1 MPLTVDLQFQGRP
14 HVIATAVVPCDD
26 GIVLVDPG
34 PSSCLAAL
42 TRGLAAHGYGVSDVR
57 AILLTHIHLDHAGA
71 TGTLVRQAPGV
82 PVYVHEFGAKHL
94 AAPEKLL
101 ASATRLYGEA
111 MDRLWGEF
119 LAVPAEVLRPLTG
132 GETIVVGSRRFDV
145 AYTPGHAVHHVS
157 YFDARDRVAYVGDTA
172 GILIDGYAL
181 AATPPPDIDLER
193 WDDSLRTI
201 EAWAPGTLY
210 LTHFGEVPDITA
222 HVARYRATLGRSAS
236 RAREGLVAGGSDAE
250 QIERWVEWLR
260 ADARSAANETVAAAV
275 EAAAP
280 FDQIWQGLARY
291 WRKRAE
297 REGRQ
302 VGDLAGPGSR

>member
-1 MPLTVDLQFQGRP
+1 MPITIDLEFQGRP
-14 HVIATAVVPCDD
+14 RVIATAVVPCE
-26 GIVLVDPG
+26 GGVVLVDPG

-42 TRGLAAHGYGVSDVR
+42 TRGLAGHGLGLGDVR

-71 TGTLVRQAPGV
+71 AGTIVRACPEAA
-82 PVYVHEFGAKHL
+82 VYVHDIGATHL
-94 AAPEKLL
+94 AAPEKLI

-119 LAVPAEVLRPLTG
+119 LPVPPEALHPLAGRECLDIG
-132 GETIVVGSRRFDV
+132 GRRFDV

-157 YFDARDRVAYVGDTA
+157 YFDPRDRVAYVGDTA
-172 GILIDGYAL
+172 GILIDGYSL

-193 WDDSLRTI
+193 WDESLRTI
-201 EAWAPGTLY
+201 EAWAPGTLF
-210 LTHFGEVPDITA
+210 LTHFGTVPDITA
-222 HVARYRATLGRSAS
+222 HVARYRSTLARAAS
-236 RAREGLVAGGSDAE
+236 RARAALAAE
-250 QIERWVEWLR
+250 LTEAARIEHWVEWLR
-260 ADARSAANETVAAAV
+260 ADARAACGDVAAGAA

-297 REGRQ
+297 REGRA
-302 VGDLAGPGSR
+302 VGDLPGPPAS